1 METTLDLMCL
11 TMTLKMWIL
20 FLQWS
25 WQCASIWHI
34 VFLFV
39 FVGLCLSS
47 PGTIYYLSS
56 IVVLAKLF
64 HLDIYILTCYNKVSF
79 VHCDSVFNVQCNT
92 CTEQKHAV
100 LLYELPRKHA
110 HTYFWFFSG
119 HFDEA
124 YQVLWTPF
132 FSPSIIILGSG
143 FMSLYFYPCLKVVVG
158 LLLGGHVWLRRCSKT
173 KNLSGWYLTALH
185 CTGLFSTFV
194 RWKDDIYKM
203 EIYHD
208 KDPIKTFLDA
218 LASLRPIMDIEWLSD

>member
-47 PGTIYYLSS
+47 LGTIYYLSS
-56 IVVLAKLF
+56 IVDLAKLF
-64 HLDIYILTCYNKVSF
+64 HLDVVWVDIHNLLQQGLFCSMWFCLQCAHVHRTKAGSTFLWISTQARTNTFLILFRTLWR
-79 VHCDSVFNVQCNT
+79 SVPGPLD
-92 CTEQKHAV
+92 AI
-100 LLYELPRKHA
+100 
-110 HTYFWFFSG
+110 
-119 HFDEA
+119 
-124 YQVLWTPF
+124 

-143 FMSLYFYPCLKVVVG
+143 VMSLYFYPCLKVDVG

-185 CTGLFSTFV
+185 RAILNI
-194 RWKDDIYKM
+194 R
-203 EIYHD
+203 
-208 KDPIKTFLDA
+208 
-218 LASLRPIMDIEWLSD
+218 SLKRRYI